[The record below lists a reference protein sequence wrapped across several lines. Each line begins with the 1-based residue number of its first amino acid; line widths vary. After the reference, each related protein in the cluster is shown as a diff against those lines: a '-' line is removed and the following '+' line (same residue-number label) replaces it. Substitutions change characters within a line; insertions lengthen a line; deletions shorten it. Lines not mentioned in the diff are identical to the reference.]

1 MSIKKERPL
10 EYQNLF
16 KAIFE
21 QSAFPMQIFGIQGDL
36 LESNR
41 AWEIMFHASRE
52 EARGYNVF
60 QDPQIINSPVLQGL
74 KKALKG
80 ETVELEAFYYDPKQ
94 SGNIGRTRWFE
105 TCIYPVFNNK
115 GDVEELAVIHKDVTE
130 KMETQVALVK
140 SATERM
146 ATEEKLRLITERLSL
161 AVKAGKIGIWEWV
174 PGTEDIQWDET
185 AENIYGAIPGLL
197 PKTVTSFNELV
208 HPDDRDLVYLT
219 ITGALRDR
227 KSYRVDHRLVRPDG
241 AIRWVQ
247 MTGVSVYNENNSPT
261 LMMGTVMDIT
271 DRIEAIKTRDEF
283 VSIASHELKT
293 PLQTLILQNQ
303 LRKRSMMKTASDDLC
318 AKKIEQMI
326 ETDLR
331 HLSRINRLIDDMLDI
346 SKFRSGKLNFIKE
359 KVEFTTF
366 LKDVLDRFKPQ
377 VESVGSYL
385 RYQLC
390 EPVKVE
396 IDTYR
401 MEQVIVNLLTNAL
414 KYGAGKPINIEVVK
428 SETEI
433 KVLVHDQGPGVKEE
447 DRERIF
453 ERFERAVSPEQVSG
467 LGLGLYIAKQIV
479 EQNNGH
485 IYVDSRAGG
494 GSTFIL
500 DLPY

>member
-1 MSIKKERPL
+1 MPIK

-21 QSAFPMQIFGIQGDL
+21 QSAFPMQIFGVQGDL

-41 AWEIMFHASRE
+41 AWEIMFQSSRE
-52 EARGYNVF
+52 EAKGYNVF

-74 KKALKG
+74 KNALKG
-80 ETVELEAFYYDPKQ
+80 ETVELAPFYYDPQK
-94 SGNIGRTRWFE
+94 SGNNGRTRWIE

-115 GDVEELAVIHKDVTE
+115 GEVEELAVIHKDVTE
-130 KMETQVALVK
+130 KMETQLALVR
-140 SATERM
+140 SATERI
-146 ATEEKLRLITERLSL
+146 AAEEKLRLISERLSL
-161 AVKAGKIGIWEWV
+161 AVKAGKIGIWEWI
-174 PGTEDIQWDET
+174 PGTEEIQWDET

-219 ITGALRDR
+219 ITGGLRNR
-227 KSYRVDHRLVRPDG
+227 KSYRVDHRIVKPDG

-293 PLQTLILQNQ
+293 PLQTLILHNQ
-303 LRKRSMMKTASDDLC
+303 LRKRSMMKAASDDLC

-414 KYGAGKPINIEVVK
+414 KYGAGKPIHIELVK
-428 SETEI
+428 SETEV

>member
-1 MSIKKERPL
+1 
-10 EYQNLF
+10 
-16 KAIFE
+16 
-21 QSAFPMQIFGIQGDL
+21 
-36 LESNR
+36 
-41 AWEIMFHASRE
+41 
-52 EARGYNVF
+52 
-60 QDPQIINSPVLQGL
+60 
-74 KKALKG
+74 
-80 ETVELEAFYYDPKQ
+80 
-94 SGNIGRTRWFE
+94 
-105 TCIYPVFNNK
+105 
-115 GDVEELAVIHKDVTE
+115 
-130 KMETQVALVK
+130 METQLALVR
-140 SATERM
+140 SATERL

-174 PGTEDIQWDET
+174 PGTEEIQWDET

-219 ITGALRDR
+219 ITGGLRNR
-227 KSYRVDHRLVRPDG
+227 KSYRLDHRLVRPDG

-247 MTGVSVYNENNSPT
+247 MTGISVYNENNSPT

-303 LRKRSMMKTASDDLC
+303 MRKRSMMKTASNDLC

-346 SKFRSGKLNFIKE
+346 SKFRAGKLNFIKE
-359 KVEFTTF
+359 KIEFSTF

-414 KYGAGKPINIEVVK
+414 KYGAGKPIHIELVK
-428 SETEI
+428 SETEV